1 MRQFATAMVMQ
12 QLTALASGRW
22 KGAVLT
28 QSTRQP
34 REGLLLR
41 YWLPHQRKR

>member
-1 MRQFATAMVMQ
+1 MVMQ
-12 QLTALASGRW
+12 QLMALMASGRW

-28 QSTRQP
+28 HSTRQP

-41 YWLPHQRKR
+41 YWLPRKRQR